1 MNFWSTIST
10 NRNFTIHSDLLSV
23 ENFKNLKLSNYK
35 NKIKKENCG
44 DLQQATIDF
53 VVNLKPEHIENYK
66 NLKNKLEEC
75 EKKLKLI

>member
-1 MNFWSTIST
+1 
-10 NRNFTIHSDLLSV
+10 
-23 ENFKNLKLSNYK
+23 LSNYK